1 MGLTSDRDAV
11 IHATRLTKFYGK
23 HRGVENIDLQVGRG
37 EVFGY
42 LGPNGAGKTTTIRVL
57 LDFIRPTRGGVSIL
71 NLDCRRDSVA
81 VRRRTGYLAGEPSMY
96 GNLTG
101 DELLRYV
108 AGLRGGVDAGYMA
121 QLARRLDCDLTRQIK
136 TLSHGNKQ
144 KVGLIQAFMHRP
156 ELVILD
162 EPTAGLDPLVQQE
175 FYRLV
180 AETKA
185 DGRTVFLS
193 SHVMPEVERVC
204 DRVGII
210 REGRLAAVETVEA
223 LKSRA
228 VRRLE
233 IHFARA
239 VSADSFSAVAGVRD
253 VVVHDSVLACTV
265 VGSLDAL
272 VKAAAQFEVTNIVS
286 HEPSLEEVF
295 LTYYGEGAAD
305 EGSASSAHDLPPEG
319 AADDQTGQ
327 AASSEGGDDAA

>member
-1 MGLTSDRDAV
+1 MTSNTDV
-11 IHATRLTKFYGK
+11 IRASGLTKFYGR
-23 HRGVENIDLQVGRG
+23 HRGIEHIDLEVRQG

-42 LGPNGAGKTTTIRVL
+42 LGPNGAGKTTTIRL
-57 LDFIRPTRGGVSIL
+57 LMDFIRPTRGSVSIL
-71 NLDCRRDSVA
+71 GLNCRRESVQ
-81 VRRRTGYLAGEPSMY
+81 VRQRTGYLAGELSMY

-108 AGLRGGVDAGYMA
+108 ASLRKGVDRDYVA
-121 QLARRLDCDLTRQIK
+121 QLAKRLDCDLTRQVR

-156 ELVILD
+156 ELIILD

-175 FYRLV
+175 FYRLI
-180 AETKA
+180 AEAKT

-193 SHVMPEVERVC
+193 SHVLPEVERVC
-204 DRVGII
+204 DRAGII

-239 VSADSFSAVAGVRD
+239 VPAESFNTVPGVRD
-253 VVVHDSVLACTV
+253 MEVRDSILTCTV
-265 VGSLDAL
+265 IGSLDAL
-272 VKAAAQFEVTNIVS
+272 VKAAARFEVVNIIS

-295 LTYYGEGAAD
+295 LTYYG
-305 EGSASSAHDLPPEG
+305 GSAKNA
-319 AADDQTGQ
+319 
-327 AASSEGGDDAA
+327 